1 MTAQGDTLPVGA
13 RTVENRFHFSNAVF
27 RMGLS
32 RDLELRGIGRA
43 AGFEL
48 GLMVHTISYRLSQ
61 YDNVQLIGR
70 TLDEGWVEWTPTWG
84 LSLRFPEFQVRYRG
98 QVMHGMGRP
107 NGQSVVALPLD
118 GGVVAAGILVAPSG
132 PLNLTGVSTFTHQVS
147 VSLPLR

>member
-1 MTAQGDTLPVGA
+1 MKRLGQGYCFFFQAEDGIRDVAVTGVQTCALP
-13 RTVENRFHFSNAVF
+13 
-27 RMGLS
+27 
-32 RDLELRGIGRA
+32 I
-43 AGFEL
+43 
-48 GLMVHTISYRLSQ
+48 SQ